1 MTYATIK
8 PILGKLLLILLAE
21 AATNVVGA
29 EP

>member
-8 PILGKLLLILLAE
+8 PILGKLLFNLPAE
-21 AATNVVGA
+21 LGTNVVGA